1 MKVLVVIGIVV
12 VVLAA
17 VIILAYNRLVKNKI
31 KCEEAFATM
40 DVYLKKRFDL
50 IPNLIKVVKG
60 YTSYEADT
68 LQKIIDSRN
77 NGMHVSFRDEQK
89 ISDSVSS
96 IFALAENYP
105 ELKAEQGF
113 VDLQRQLKS
122 VEDDIAN
129 ARKYYNA
136 CVREFNNSVVVFP
149 ASLVAKMCSFS
160 KMEMFQIG
168 DSEKQNVDAE
178 I

>member
-1 MKVLVVIGIVV
+1 MRVLVVTGVVVIVLAIVV
-12 VVLAA
+12 ILIYNKLA
-17 VIILAYNRLVKNKI
+17 KNKNR
-31 KCEEAFATM
+31 CEEAFATM

-60 YTSYEADT
+60 YASYEANT
-68 LQKIIDSRN
+68 LQEIINSRS
-77 NGMHVSFRDEQK
+77 NGMHVSFSDEQK

-113 VDLQRQLKS
+113 VDLQRQLKD

-149 ASLVAKMCSFS
+149 ASLIAKIFSFS
-160 KMEMFQIG
+160 KMEMFQIS
-168 DSEKQNVDAE
+168 DSERQNVNVN
-178 I
+178 

>member
-31 KCEEAFATM
+31 KCAEAFATM

>member
-1 MKVLVVIGIVV
+1 MKVLVAIGIVV
-12 VVLAA
+12 VVLAM
-17 VIILAYNRLVKNKI
+17 VVVLAYNRLVKNKN

-149 ASLVAKMCSFS
+149 ASLVAKMFSFS

-168 DSEKQNVDAE
+168 DSERQNVDAE